1 MFIPFLISKIHNA
14 RVTGANPEYQGS
26 ISIDTD
32 IIKKA
37 GLREF
42 QKVEVYNITNGNRLA
57 TYVIAAES
65 GSGEF
70 VLNGAAAHKVSI
82 GDKIIV
88 AAYALLDER
97 ELNSRNVT
105 ILLMDEKNHVERI
118 ISGRL

>member
-1 MFIPFLISKIHNA
+1 MFIPFLISRIHGA

-26 ISIDTD
+26 ISIDAD
-32 IIKKA
+32 IIKQA

-42 QKVEVYNITNGNRLA
+42 QQVEIYNITNGNRLS
-57 TYVIAAES
+57 TYVIAAKS
-65 GSGEF
+65 GSGEII
-70 VLNGAAAHKVSI
+70 LNGAAHKVSV
-82 GDKIIV
+82 GDKIII

-105 ILLMDEKNHVERI
+105 ILLMNEQNQARRV